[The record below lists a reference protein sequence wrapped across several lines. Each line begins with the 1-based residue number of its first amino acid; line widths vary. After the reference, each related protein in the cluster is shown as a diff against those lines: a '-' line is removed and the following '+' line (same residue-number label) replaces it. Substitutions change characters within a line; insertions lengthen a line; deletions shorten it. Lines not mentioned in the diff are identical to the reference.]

1 MDLTNKKELIWG
13 RVSNL
18 GPLSIV
24 LPPSSD
30 DHQVAL
36 ALISELQTEMQ
47 QAHFVAVAIPCDHF
61 TTILDFWKA
70 LTTSV
75 WEALCPAM
83 QPEVRDVMEPKYQR
97 IAKRQRTI
105 DLFNGLLHFLKHVR
119 EKQGLKVVLILEKF
133 AALVDLQD
141 ESDAMKI
148 RHLTDELALLTLSEK
163 PLVEL
168 ADKYKSEYFCNQFM
182 TVQAT

>member
-1 MDLTNKKELIWG
+1 MDLANKKNIIWA
-13 RVSNL
+13 RIRTL
-18 GPLSIV
+18 GPQSIV
-24 LPPSSD
+24 LPPSTD

-36 ALISELQTEMQ
+36 ALISELETEMQ
-47 QAHFVAVAIPCDHF
+47 EEHFVAVTIPCEKY

-70 LTTSV
+70 LTMEV
-75 WEALCPAM
+75 WKALCPVM
-83 QPEVRDVMEPKYQR
+83 QPQLRSTMENKVLRMAQS
-97 IAKRQRTI
+97 QRTI

-133 AALVDLQD
+133 AALVELQD

-148 RHLTDELALLTLSEK
+148 RQLTDVMALLTLSEK

-168 ADKYKSEYFCNQFM
+168 ADKYKNEYFCNQF
-182 TVQAT
+182 VALQAS